1 MVGARQGRAEESGG
15 GRRRWGSRLAVSPLL
30 AAVLA
35 CAAVPLE
42 RGTPPFEVSP
52 DGRTAAA
59 GGESWRVPDGV
70 AFFQRGAALHVVSLV
85 PGRVFDVTVPLGEDG
100 RFAWPENAP
109 FEAAGGEIRLR
120 ATAGPASVD
129 ELIESGQLHRH
140 DDHYHLTHRFQN
152 EDWQAL
158 YRARADDSPLPPLR
172 RQVAAVV
179 LALLV
184 DQRIPGTREEATAQA
199 MKRVAS
205 VIGKARRA
213 VEADLPARTIESM
226 MAHDY
231 EILDEGRLLTIEG
244 QTYRAGEGVRFA
256 YCGDHFHVESTSGHW
271 AHPIALEADQPGH
284 FAFPASIFF
293 EVRQGGVVAERPV
306 GTRWQQLAD
315 SGQIRFIRDHWHLT
329 EGYLHP
335 RLKLLQAAM
344 DDPRLPETARAR
356 ARGRVLDVLHL
367 RLDLGTEAEF
377 EARLAAIDQV
387 IVWQWSEFER
397 EARAGRPKAR

>member
-1 MVGARQGRAEESGG
+1 MVGARRGRAEGRGG
-15 GRRRWGSRLAVSPLL
+15 GSRWRAGRLAVPPLL

-42 RGTPPFEVSP
+42 RGTPSFEVSP

-59 GGESWRVPDGV
+59 GGEFWRVPDGV

-109 FEAAGGEIRLR
+109 FVAADGEIRLR
-120 ATAGPASVD
+120 VTAGPASVD
-129 ELIESGQLHRH
+129 ELVESGQIHRH

-184 DQRIPGTREEATAQA
+184 DQRIAGTREEATAQA
-199 MKRVAS
+199 MKRIAS
-205 VIGKARRA
+205 VVGKARRA
-213 VEADLPARTIESM
+213 VEADLPARIIESM

-231 EILDEGRLLTIEG
+231 EILDGGRVLTIEG
-244 QTYRAGEGVRFA
+244 QTYRAGDGVRFV
-256 YCGDHFHVESTSGHW
+256 YCGDHFHVESAGGRW
-271 AHPIALEADQPGH
+271 AHPIALEADEPGH

-293 EVRQGGVVAERPV
+293 EVREGGLVVERPV
-306 GTRWQQLAD
+306 ASRWQQLAE
-315 SGQIRFIRDHWHLT
+315 SGQIRFVRDHWHLT
-329 EGYLHP
+329 EEYFHP
-335 RLKLLQAAM
+335 RLKKLEAAM
-344 DDPRLPETARAR
+344 DDPRLPEAARAR

-377 EARLAAIDQV
+377 EGRLAAIDQV
-387 IVWQWSEFER
+387 IVWQWNEFER
-397 EARAGRPKAR
+397 ETRAGRPKAR